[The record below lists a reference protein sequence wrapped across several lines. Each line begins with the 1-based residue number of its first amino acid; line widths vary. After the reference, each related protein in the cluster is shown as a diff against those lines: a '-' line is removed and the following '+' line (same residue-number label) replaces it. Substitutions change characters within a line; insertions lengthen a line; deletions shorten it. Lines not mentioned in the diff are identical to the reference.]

1 MRSRFMEWK
10 GSSPPFFFFSRVW
23 GLRDIYFQQILFFSI
38 PTIFL
43 YIQRFSSF
51 FCSQIM
57 WDTKRCTCSRPKWR
71 KEGRSPHS
79 YIVYDVL
86 RAILLRKA
94 NAVTWCKS
102 LELSNFLFW
111 KCCYV
116 KSRCESIAHTFHTAK
131 VDQQPNNT
139 PSIHPSNIWLDGW
152 MDGCCVDRKQFIQ
165 WKKKKKVFP
174 LPWLTRVVTY
184 MKHFV
189 QWKRECFIVP

>member
-38 PTIFL
+38 PT
-43 YIQRFSSF
+43 F

-57 WDTKRCTCSRPKWR
+57 WDTKRRTCSRPKWR

-139 PSIHPSNIWLDGW
+139 PSIHPSNIWLDWW